1 MSFTILTSRALLAF
15 IITVAG
21 FAITGCGNSS
31 SKKLPALSET
41 AGSSQKPT
49 QSSEG
54 SKIRLSHEDTD
65 LTDKYAELCMVG
77 NNSAHSGETLKVR
90 DYHKTRLKNFAQLN
104 SVKLKFG
111 GSLYPAGFDY
121 NNDGIE
127 DFYLT
132 VASYS
137 YSSFREDWTD
147 FYIIPGHIGNAETIE
162 PNFLAAYLKRIL
174 FVDLLKDSLKH
185 RNISRLEIEGDY
197 VITAKVTPIKFKEEI
212 FLKVEAQMGEGINND
227 YVSAYENTP
236 DWTTFAKINHLME
249 IQPIC

>member
-1 MSFTILTSRALLAF
+1 MLTEPHQSL
-15 IITVAG
+15 
-21 FAITGCGNSS
+21 
-31 SKKLPALSET
+31 
-41 AGSSQKPT
+41 QKPA

-77 NNSAHSGETLKVR
+77 NNSADSGETLKVR
-90 DYHKTRLKNFAQLN
+90 DYHITRLKKFAQLN

-111 GSLYPAGFDY
+111 GSIYPAGFDY

-147 FYIIPGHIGNAETIE
+147 FYIIPGHLRDSETNK
-162 PNFLAAYLKRIL
+162 PNFLDAYLKRIL
-174 FVDLLKDSLKH
+174 FVDLFKDSLKR
-185 RNISRLEIEGDY
+185 RNVSVLEIEGDY
-197 VITAKVTPIKFKEEI
+197 IITAKVTPIKFKDEI
-212 FLKVEAQMGEGINND
+212 LLKVEAQMGDGINND

>member
-1 MSFTILTSRALLAF
+1 MSFTKSTIRAVLAI
-15 IITVAG
+15 IITVASFG
-21 FAITGCGNSS
+21 MTGCGNSS
-31 SKKLPALSET
+31 SKKLPVSTEPAE
-41 AGSSQKPT
+41 SSQKPT
-49 QSSEG
+49 QSSEE
-54 SKIRLSHEDTD
+54 SKTRLSHENTHVM
-65 LTDKYAELCMVG
+65 DKYTELCAVG
-77 NNSAHSGETLKVR
+77 NNPAYSGETLKVR
-90 DYHKTRLKNFAQLN
+90 DYKITQLKQFARIN
-104 SVKLKFG
+104 AVGFKFG
-111 GSLYPAGFDY
+111 GSVYPAGFDY

-147 FYIIPGHIGNAETIE
+147 FYIIPGHLGDSETNK
-162 PNFLAAYLKRIL
+162 PNFLDAYLKRIL
-174 FVDLLKDSLKH
+174 FVDLLKDSLKR
-185 RNISRLEIEGDY
+185 RNVSVLEIEGDY
-197 VITAKVTPIKFKEEI
+197 VITAKVTPIKFKEKI